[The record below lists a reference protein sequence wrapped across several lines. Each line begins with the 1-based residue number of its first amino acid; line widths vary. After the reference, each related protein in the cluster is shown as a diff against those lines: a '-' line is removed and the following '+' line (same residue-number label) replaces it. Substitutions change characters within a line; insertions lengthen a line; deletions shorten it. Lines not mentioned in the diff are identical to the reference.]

1 MIEDLK
7 NPNSAID
14 IKDCHHKWA
23 MPVNV
28 ERIQKSVRKVGK
40 FVKKATTQPTPE
52 QVHDLRT
59 NTRKLEN
66 ALHALSLHSNGNEQR
81 LLKSVKRIRKRAGK
95 IRDMDVLTASVSS
108 VKVNG
113 EGDCEVQLL
122 QHLGARRYKYA
133 KKLHSTVL
141 KESAVL
147 KKTLQR
153 EVAALDLLMQDSRPE
168 QAAAQAGAH
177 SLELAS
183 QLTDP
188 PPLNRSNLH
197 PYRLKVRELRY
208 VLQMGGNNG
217 QAEFVKDLGEVKDS
231 IGEWH
236 DWEELSA
243 IAADVLDHG
252 SGCRL
257 QQELKRISESKYEHA
272 LALAAKL
279 RKTYLKTE
287 QKKSRTADAGQQ
299 FSRPVVVATAALT
312 SGTQK
317 RAA

>member
-1 MIEDLK
+1 
-7 NPNSAID
+7 
-14 IKDCHHKWA
+14 
-23 MPVNV
+23 MPVSLD
-28 ERIQKSVRKVGK
+28 RIQKSVRKVRK
-40 FVKKATTQPTPE
+40 FVKKAPTQPTPE

-59 NTRKLEN
+59 NTRKLES
-66 ALHALSLHSNGNEQR
+66 ALHALSLDSNGNEQR

-95 IRDMDVLTASVSS
+95 IRDMDVLTAHVCS
-108 VKVNG
+108 VKLNG

-122 QHLGARRYKYA
+122 EHLGARRHKYA
-133 KKLHSTVL
+133 KKLHSSVL

-147 KKTLQR
+147 KKSLQR
-153 EVAALDLLMQDSRPE
+153 EVAELDAMQDSKPE

-177 SLELAS
+177 ALELAS

-188 PPLNRSNLH
+188 LRLNRSNLH
-197 PYRLKVRELRY
+197 PYRLKVKELRY
-208 VLQMGGNNG
+208 VLQMAENNG
-217 QAEFVKDLGEVKDS
+217 QAEFVKDLDEVKDS

-252 SGCRL
+252 SLCRL
-257 QQELKRISESKYEHA
+257 QQELKRIRDSKYEDT
-272 LALAAKL
+272 LALATKL
-279 RKTYLKTE
+279 RKTYLNTSE
-287 QKKSRTADAGQQ
+287 RKKSRTVDGGRQ
-299 FSRPVVVATAALT
+299 FSRPVLVATAALT

>member
-1 MIEDLK
+1 
-7 NPNSAID
+7 
-14 IKDCHHKWA
+14 
-23 MPVNV
+23 MPVDV
-28 ERIQKSVRKVGK
+28 DRIQKSVRKIRK
-40 FVKKATTQPTPE
+40 FVKKAPTQPTPE

-59 NTRKLEN
+59 NTRKLES
-66 ALHALSLHSNGNEQR
+66 ALHALSLDSNGDEQR
-81 LLKSVKRIRKRAGK
+81 LLKSVKRIRRRAGK
-95 IRDMDVLTASVSS
+95 IRDMDVLTANVCS
-108 VKVNG
+108 VKVNSG
-113 EGDCEVQLL
+113 GDCEVQLL
-122 QHLGARRYKYA
+122 EHLGAQRHKYA

-147 KKTLQR
+147 KRTLQR
-153 EVAALDLLMQDSRPE
+153 EVAELDALMEDSKPE
-168 QAAAQAGAH
+168 QAAAQAGARA
-177 SLELAS
+177 LELAS

-188 PPLNRSNLH
+188 PRLNRSNLH
-197 PYRLKVRELRY
+197 PYRLKVKELRY
-208 VLQMGGNNG
+208 VLQMAENNG
-217 QAEFVKDLGEVKDS
+217 QAEFVKDLDEVKDS

-236 DWEELSA
+236 DWEELIA

-272 LALAAKL
+272 LALATKL
-279 RKTYLKTE
+279 RKTYLKAE

-299 FSRPVVVATAALT
+299 FSRPVLVATAALT

>member
-1 MIEDLK
+1 
-7 NPNSAID
+7 
-14 IKDCHHKWA
+14 
-23 MPVNV
+23 MPVDV
-28 ERIQKSVRKVGK
+28 DRIQKSVRKIRK
-40 FVKKATTQPTPE
+40 FVKKAPAQPTPE

-59 NTRKLEN
+59 NTRKLES
-66 ALHALSLHSNGNEQR
+66 ALHALSLDSNGDEQR
-81 LLKSVKRIRKRAGK
+81 LLKSVKRIRRRAGK
-95 IRDMDVLTASVSS
+95 IRDMDVLTANVCS
-108 VKVNG
+108 VKVNS

-122 QHLGARRYKYA
+122 EHLGAQRHKYA

-147 KKTLQR
+147 KRTLQR
-153 EVAALDLLMQDSRPE
+153 EVAELDALMEDSKPE
-168 QAAAQAGAH
+168 QAAAQAGARA
-177 SLELAS
+177 LELAS

-188 PPLNRSNLH
+188 PRLNRSNLH
-197 PYRLKVRELRY
+197 PYRLKVKELRY
-208 VLQMGGNNG
+208 VLQMAEKNG
-217 QAEFVKDLGEVKDS
+217 QAEFVKDLDEVKDS

-236 DWEELSA
+236 DWEELIA

-272 LALAAKL
+272 LALATKL
-279 RKTYLKTE
+279 RKTYLKAE

-299 FSRPVVVATAALT
+299 FSRPVLVATAALT

>member
-1 MIEDLK
+1 
-7 NPNSAID
+7 
-14 IKDCHHKWA
+14 

-28 ERIQKSVRKVGK
+28 DRIQKSVRKVRK
-40 FVKKATTQPTPE
+40 FVKKAPRQPTPE

-59 NTRKLEN
+59 NTRKLES
-66 ALHALSLHSNGNEQR
+66 ALHALSLDSNGNEQR

-95 IRDMDVLTASVSS
+95 IRDMDVLTGHLCS
-108 VKVNG
+108 VKLNG

-122 QHLGARRYKYA
+122 EHMGARRQKYA
-133 KKLHSTVL
+133 KKLHSSVL

-153 EVAALDLLMQDSRPE
+153 EVADLDVLTQDGKPE
-168 QAAAQAGAH
+168 QAGAQAGAQA
-177 SLELAS
+177 LELAS
-183 QLTDP
+183 QLADP
-188 PPLNRSNLH
+188 TRLNRSNLH
-197 PYRLKVRELRY
+197 PYRLKVKELRY
-208 VLQMGGNNG
+208 VLQMAENNG

-243 IAADVLDHG
+243 IAADVLDHR

-272 LALAAKL
+272 LALATKF

-299 FSRPVVVATAALT
+299 FSRPVLVATAALT